1 MLWDNLTLTEVEFTN
16 YVLVTLNGEH
26 WAQSLIK
33 NISDNGGTV
42 QRNMPLLFEARV
54 AYELYRRGVEI
65 QYEYP
70 TDVGSSSVDFHI
82 VSNGHTWLIEIVKIG
97 ESAAAAAATHYDDPY
112 IARVLRTSAASATDA
127 QSKQSPEGEL
137 LLVEQKITEK
147 VMRNGKPI
155 KFPPPTNAF
164 HIIIVD
170 TRAFLN
176 GGDADDYAQIA
187 YGPAGMKYQ
196 SSVMNWPNPDTGK
209 WEPIKGLFHP
219 DNPLRG
225 AKLIQERIHFL
236 GFVAEKVYKDGEIP
250 KVMIPFSNTH
260 LFGDKETADVAW
272 NTHPFSTNFSRGR

>member
-1 MLWDNLTLTEVEFTN
+1 
-16 YVLVTLNGEH
+16 
-26 WAQSLIK
+26 
-33 NISDNGGTV
+33 
-42 QRNMPLLFEARV
+42 
-54 AYELYRRGVEI
+54 
-65 QYEYP
+65 
-70 TDVGSSSVDFHI
+70 
-82 VSNGHTWLIEIVKIG
+82 
-97 ESAAAAAATHYDDPY
+97 
-112 IARVLRTSAASATDA
+112 VLRTPAAGATEA

-155 KFPPPTNAF
+155 KFPAPTNAF
-164 HIIIVD
+164 HMIMID

-196 SSVMNWPNPDTGK
+196 SNVMSWPNPDTGK

-250 KVMIPFSNTH
+250 KVMMPFSNPH
-260 LFGDKETADVAW
+260 LFEDKETADAAW
-272 NTHPFSTNFSRGR
+272 NTHPLSASFSRSR